1 MHYNISKMKVSIL
14 NLIKNSI
21 IFLSLFSIQL
31 SAEQFSLNYNDVNK
45 YQLNF
50 VGNFKVYIN
59 GKYKGLNVRE
69 MKGILD
75 VNYSTT
81 SMQINGDIY
90 HLKKIISNK
99 GNTGFEIDKFES
111 CNFILMKD
119 GAFDESSD
127 SIFPPLQGI
136 PFFPDKD
143 IAIGDIYENYG
154 KAIVTLY
161 DREDIEILEVRAV
174 TQYIGKKEFMRKLY
188 DCFNI
193 TYKYGKI

>member
-90 HLKKIISNK
+90 
-99 GNTGFEIDKFES
+99 
-111 CNFILMKD
+111 
-119 GAFDESSD
+119 
-127 SIFPPLQGI
+127 
-136 PFFPDKD
+136 
-143 IAIGDIYENYG
+143 ENYG

-174 TQYIGKKEFMRKLY
+174 TQYLGKKEFMRKIY
-188 DCFNI
+188 DCFRI
-193 TYKYGKI
+193 SYKYGKI